1 MEGPDEVMQTDDL
14 ILPINGYDGPFGDD
28 VFDFLH

>member
-1 MEGPDEVMQTDDL
+1 MEGPDEVIQTDDF
-14 ILPINGYDGPFGDD
+14 ILPINGYEEPFRDA